1 MSHHR
6 LQWWDLLLP
15 AREVGLWS
23 LEVLMAALKSDSTS
37 TLLQTLEM
45 RSQVPPSSGIAGISI
60 SSYPAVTDRVP
71 APRDAGKAP
80 LCGPGDLR
88 NLASASFPT
97 SLSSGFGVL
106 PQPSLSGQ
114 VTLGNRVAYCHQSD
128 WGLNQTPLTDLDIQ
142 GDTIRQDE
150 WSKDAPPP
158 DRPSHACSSGCPCLP
173 LTLHP
178 ASWHCSPGPSTS
190 RVGKCSSSW
199 QGWSAL
205 SPRESA
211 PTSILPRPQ
220 RSL

>member
-71 APRDAGKAP
+71 APHDAGQAP

-114 VTLGNRVAYCHQSD
+114 VTLGNRVAYGHQSD

-150 WSKDAPPP
+150 WSKDAPH
-158 DRPSHACSSGCPCLP
+158 RQAQPCLQLRLP
-173 LTLHP
+173 L
-178 ASWHCSPGPSTS
+178 PSTDPS
-190 RVGKCSSSW
+190 PCFM
-199 QGWSAL
+199 AL
-205 SPRESA
+205 Q
-211 PTSILPRPQ
+211 PRPRHQ
-220 RSL
+220 QSWEMQQ